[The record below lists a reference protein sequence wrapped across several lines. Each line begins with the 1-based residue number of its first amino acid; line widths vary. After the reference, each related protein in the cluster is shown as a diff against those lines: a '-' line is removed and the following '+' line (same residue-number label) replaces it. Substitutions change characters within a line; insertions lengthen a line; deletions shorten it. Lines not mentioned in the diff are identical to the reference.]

1 MKFFSGCSSPYQM
14 PEFDKYSVPILLSV
28 NALFKK
34 RGLRYVLRRSP
45 LSIKGEWMMDS
56 GAFTRI
62 SQIYGFKNY
71 LPVKK
76 YAQIIKQFTQYGNCL
91 GAVSQDYMCEPFILD
106 VTGLDIP
113 THQRLTIHRYDRLLN
128 ELENPPVAIIPVI
141 QGYDPNDYIDHI
153 RQYGQRLTKGMWVGV
168 GSVCKRNSNPES
180 VRQVLLAIKS
190 ERPDLR
196 LHGFGLKLSCLRLG
210 GIRDLLYSADSAAA
224 DLWSKPG
231 DRKTRK
237 YQNSNNVNHAIVY
250 RNQLNTVQ
258 LELPFLNNCTQQKR
272 GGD

>member
-1 MKFFSGCSSPYQM
+1 MIFFSGCSAPNKM
-14 PEFDKYSVPILLSV
+14 PEFDKNSVPILLSV

-34 RGLRYVLRRSP
+34 RGLRYALRRSP
-45 LSIKGEWMMDS
+45 LSIKGDWLLDS

-62 SQIYGFKNY
+62 SRLYGFKNH

-76 YAQIIKQFTQYGNCL
+76 YAKIIRQFTQYGHCL
-91 GAVSQDYMCEPFILD
+91 GAVSQDYMCESFILE
-106 VTGLDIP
+106 VTGLDIS
-113 THQRLTIHRYDRLLN
+113 THQKLTIHRYDRLLS
-128 ELENPPVAIIPVI
+128 ELGNPPVPIIPVL
-141 QGYDPNDYIDHI
+141 QGYDPKDYVHHI
-153 RQYGQRLTKGMWVGV
+153 AKYGQRLTEGMWVGV

-180 VRQVLLAIKS
+180 VRQALVAIKS

-196 LHGFGLKLSCLRLG
+196 LHGFGLKLSCLRLS

-237 YQNSNNVNHAIVY
+237 YQNANSVQHVIDY
-250 RNQLNTVQ
+250 RNQLKTVQ
-258 LELPFLNNCTQQKR
+258 LEFPFMSGCVYQK
-272 GGD
+272 GGDG